1 MKKSLVAVG
10 VVVALGVIWTGGAWY
25 TGKQLENRFAD
36 MVAQANAQLKRTA
49 PEAGLELSYQDYQ
62 RGIFSSQLKM
72 VVKPIAG
79 ADKALLKPG
88 QSVVLNEDVDHG
100 PFPLAALK
108 RFNLIPSMA
117 SVNTTLVNNDVT
129 KPLFDIAKGETPF
142 VIDTRI
148 SYSGDTHSAINLKPL
163 NYEKDAEKV
172 AFSGGDF
179 ELSADRDGNVVSL
192 TGEAESGLV
201 NAVNEYNQKVQLTF
215 NNLKTEGSSKLASFD
230 ERVGNQKISLDKVAV
245 SVEGKELTVLEGMTL
260 DGKSD
265 LSADGKKVNSQLDYA
280 VNSLKLQSQD
290 MGSGKLTLKVGNID
304 GQAWHQFSQQYNA
317 QAQALLAQPELQSNP
332 ELYQEKITEAFFSAL
347 PVLLKGDPS
356 ITVAPLSWKNAKG
369 ETTLNLSLLLKD
381 PTQATQPVQTLAQQV
396 DTLVKSLDGKLVIP
410 MDMATEFMTQ
420 IAKLEGYQQEEAEKL
435 ASQQVKGFAAMGQM
449 FRLTTTDDNQVTS
462 SLQYANGQVTLNG
475 NKMPLDDFA
484 GMFGL
489 QAPAIQESEPQ
500 PPVAP
505 NEPAPAPAPAPAQ

>member
-1 MKKSLVAVG
+1 M
-10 VVVALGVIWTGGAWY
+10 
-25 TGKQLENRFAD
+25 
-36 MVAQANAQLKRTA
+36 
-49 PEAGLELSYQDYQ
+49 
-62 RGIFSSQLKM
+62 
-72 VVKPIAG
+72 
-79 ADKALLKPG
+79 
-88 QSVVLNEDVDHG
+88 
-100 PFPLAALK
+100 
-108 RFNLIPSMA
+108 
-117 SVNTTLVNNDVT
+117 
-129 KPLFDIAKGETPF
+129 
-142 VIDTRI
+142 
-148 SYSGDTHSAINLKPL
+148 
-163 NYEKDAEKV
+163 
-172 AFSGGDF
+172 
-179 ELSADRDGNVVSL
+179 
-192 TGEAESGLV
+192 
-201 NAVNEYNQKVQLTF
+201 
-215 NNLKTEGSSKLASFD
+215 
-230 ERVGNQKISLDKVAV
+230 
-245 SVEGKELTVLEGMTL
+245 
-260 DGKSD
+260 
-265 LSADGKKVNSQLDYA
+265 NSQLDYA
-280 VNSLKLQSQD
+280 VKSLKLQSQD

-381 PTQATQPVQTLAQQV
+381 PAQATQPVQTLAQQV
-396 DTLVKSLDGKLVIP
+396 DTLVKSIDGKLVIP

-449 FRLTTTDDNQVTS
+449 FRLTTTEDNQVTS

-489 QAPAIQESEPQ
+489 QAPAIQQDEPQ

-505 NEPAPAPAPAPAQ
+505 SEPAPAPAPAQ